1 MARSA
6 WRRATDRANLAACR
20 AIRRLDSN
28 ALTYLVNA
36 IGVEGY
42 DPARDTSGLADERIA
57 MSRMFMYGDCRLW
70 VPPVLRS
77 ETADIPPG
85 ELAGPRIG

>member
-1 MARSA
+1 MLTSHMPIC
-6 WRRATDRANLAACR
+6 AAV
-20 AIRRLDSN
+20 DSN

-57 MSRMFMYGDCRLW
+57 MSRLFMYGDLTRQSAF
-70 VPPVLRS
+70 RS
-77 ETADIPPG
+77 TAN
-85 ELAGPRIG
+85 LARSCARRRVTSQNRASR